1 LRFGATRTSEPLER
15 GVMVIKGYKVG
26 ALLKRTGKEILADGV
41 PTLAAQTAYYFF
53 FSLFPLL
60 LFATPLLSVIGERE
74 QVMGFIMSQ
83 LRSLVQGDAVQPF
96 SEAIANIVYAEN
108 APGLMS
114 IGALLAAWSGSNIFG
129 SLMSALNT
137 AYDVEENRRWWKRQL
152 LRLGVFIVAAIIM
165 ILATVTILA
174 GEDIIDRLGM
184 FLGLGHTGRTVW
196 KVIQFPLAFSFLV
209 ALGFMVYYFLP
220 NAKQDWRKV
229 LVASSAMTFLW
240 IIATLAFRMY
250 IQYFPPNP
258 TYGVIGGVII
268 LLTWM
273 YYSMFVVLSGG
284 ELAAELH
291 HGTGTAEPEAG
302 AVYHGRIVSDAPPGT
317 TSVTRGKQV
326 RDAR

>member
-1 LRFGATRTSEPLER
+1 MVVRGYNVGSLLR
-15 GVMVIKGYKVG
+15 
-26 ALLKRTGKEILADGV
+26 RTGKEILADGV

-60 LFATPLLSVIGERE
+60 LFATPLLGIVGERD
-74 QVMGFIMSQ
+74 QVMGFLMAQ
-83 LRSLVQGDAVQPF
+83 LQSLVQGDAVKPF
-96 SEAIANIVYAEN
+96 ADAIANIVYAEN

-129 SLMSALNT
+129 SLMTALNT
-137 AYDVEENRRWWKRQL
+137 AYDVEENRPWWKRQL
-152 LRLGVFIVAAIIM
+152 LRLGVFIIAAIIM

-174 GEDIIDRLGM
+174 GEDIIDRVGM
-184 FLGLGHTGRTVW
+184 FLGVGHTGRLIW
-196 KVIQFPLAFSFLV
+196 KIIQFPLAFAFLV
-209 ALGFMVYYFLP
+209 ALGFMIYYFLP

-229 LVASSAMTFLW
+229 LVASAGMTFLW
-240 IIATLAFRMY
+240 IVATLAFRMY

-258 TYGVIGGVII
+258 TYGIIGGVII

-273 YYSMFVVLSGG
+273 YYSMFVVLAGG

-291 HGTGTAEPEAG
+291 HGTGASEPETG
-302 AVYHGRIVSDAPPGT
+302 AVYLGRIVSDAPPGT
-317 TSVTRGKQV
+317 SSGLRTKQA